1 MRPDTVKTEEE
12 EETQYVIV
20 TKEDETGYMVWV
32 KEEVKTHARVSGC
45 EQAGANERTQVKLTG
60 TSSSVAENHTATTQ
74 NSWASP

>member
-32 KEEVKTHARVSGC
+32 KEEDKTHARVSGC